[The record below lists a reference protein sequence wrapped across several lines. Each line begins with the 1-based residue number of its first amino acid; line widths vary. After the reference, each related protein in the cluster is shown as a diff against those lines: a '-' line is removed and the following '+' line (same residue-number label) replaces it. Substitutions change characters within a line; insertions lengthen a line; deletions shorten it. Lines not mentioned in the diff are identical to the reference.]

1 MRECVIP
8 SVLDRRRD
16 EAYFAEDGLCVQG
29 VFSYENVR
37 KQFLSD
43 VLGIPLREI
52 REVRVATPFLWK
64 RHARQKQGILDMAL
78 ELNRGTKVNV
88 EMQVRRQSAWTK
100 RELFYLAKMYTE
112 DLKAGQDYE
121 RLHRCVSIGLLDFNL
136 TERERYH
143 SRYRLREADGTELTD
158 LLEIHIVELSKAL
171 WGRSRWTTGFVCSM
185 RKGRRIWR

>member
-64 RHARQKQGILDMAL
+64 RHARQKQI
-78 ELNRGTKVNV
+78 
-88 EMQVRRQSAWTK
+88 
-100 RELFYLAKMYTE
+100 
-112 DLKAGQDYE
+112 GQNN
-121 RLHRCVSIGLLDFNL
+121 LSVITSKLDFEINQFDI
-136 TERERYH
+136 
-143 SRYRLREADGTELTD
+143 RL
-158 LLEIHIVELSKAL
+158 
-171 WGRSRWTTGFVCSM
+171 
-185 RKGRRIWR
+185 